1 MKIIATW
8 ALINV
13 IISPDDNNFSYNSPF
28 ITYHHWANS
37 KEGINLW
44 TQLNE
49 HERAKCYIYIQ
60 YILQLVSGKIL
71 PIM

>member
-13 IISPDDNNFSYNSPF
+13 IIYPDDNNFTYNSPF
-28 ITYHHWANS
+28 ITYHHWTNS

-49 HERAKCYIYIQ
+49 HERAKCYRRENIYTNAMQVFGI
-60 YILQLVSGKIL
+60 
-71 PIM
+71 